1 MTAKRH
7 TVTGGILLAA
17 AALSLVPTLREIR
30 VFGFDAGQLPL
41 LACSLAIAGGG
52 VAELVRARR
61 KRREEREE
69 REKQR

>member
-30 VFGFDAGQLPL
+30 VFGFDASQLPL

-52 VAELVRARR
+52 LAELARARR
-61 KRREEREE
+61 KRLEE

>member
-17 AALSLVPTLREIR
+17 AVLSLAPTLREIR
-30 VFGFDAGQLPL
+30 VLGFDAGQLPL
-41 LACSLAIAGGG
+41 LACSLAIAGCGL
-52 VAELVRARR
+52 AELARARR
-61 KRREEREE
+61 KRLEE

>member
-17 AALSLVPTLREIR
+17 AALSLAPTLRAIS
-30 VFGFDAGQLPL
+30 VFGFDASQLSL
-41 LACSLAIAGGG
+41 LACSLAIAGCGA
-52 VAELVRARR
+52 AELARARR
-61 KRREEREE
+61 KRQE